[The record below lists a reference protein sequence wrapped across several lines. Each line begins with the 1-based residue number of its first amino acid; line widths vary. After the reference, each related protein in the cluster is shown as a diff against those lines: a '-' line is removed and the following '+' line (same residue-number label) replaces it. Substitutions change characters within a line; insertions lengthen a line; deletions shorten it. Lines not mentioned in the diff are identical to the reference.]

1 MYVACMEEK
10 ECYSTPYI
18 HHLFLDVFKNVV
30 IMVLKS
36 FFIYF
41 QLMYSKVNL
50 LSSST
55 TILDVAILIQKNVV
69 IMILKFL
76 QYLILISAF
85 LSKIYR

>member
-55 TILDVAILIQKNVV
+55 TIFGCRHSN
-69 IMILKFL
+69 
-76 QYLILISAF
+76 
-85 LSKIYR
+85 SKKCCDYDS